1 MCVCVWL
8 CVWFCVCRCVR
19 VCVRQRDRE
28 REKYREAYLY
38 GRGVQYRRKDSHDV
52 LLSAQLRCDIREQA
66 QQRAE
71 GPHSVS
77 VCVSLSASCITHC
90 EQLLCKATELL
101 GCLDR
106 QTAPEAESERQK
118 NRNRHA
124 QARAQREG
132 GREGGRDLPCQ
143 HLHRH

>member
-1 MCVCVWL
+1 MCVWLCVWL
-8 CVWFCVCRCVR
+8 CVWFCVR
-19 VCVRQRDRE
+19 VCVRQTE
-28 REKYREAYLY
+28 REKEREAYLY

-77 VCVSLSASCITHC
+77 VSVCVSLSASCVTHC

-132 GREGGRDLPCQ
+132 GRDLPCQ
-143 HLHRH
+143 HLHRR